1 MNIILLDSQI
11 LVASGLKQLISQI
24 PNMNVLEIFAE
35 GKDALDYLDHH
46 PEVELLISDLSLKDM
61 NGLDV
66 LEQVRLSHQ
75 KVKVMILTMHDE
87 LNIVANCMQ
96 AGADAFLSK
105 KTDIAEMAFA
115 IDRISMGRK
124 YVCSII
130 TSRAFSQKG
139 IIREANAD
147 QSAFS
152 DREVMVLKHV
162 GNGLT
167 NQEIAEKM
175 FLSRRTVEG
184 HRQNLLR
191 KTNALN
197 TATLIKFAVSNGLI
211 E

>member
-1 MNIILLDSQI
+1 MNIILLDSQL

-24 PNMNVLEIFAE
+24 PDIHVLDIFAE
-35 GKDALDYLDHH
+35 GKEALDYLDQAN
-46 PEVELLISDLSLKDM
+46 VDLLISDLSLKDM
-61 NGLDV
+61 TGLDV
-66 LEQVRLSHQ
+66 LEQIKLSHPS
-75 KVKVMILTMHDE
+75 VKVMFLTMHDE
-87 LNIVANCMQ
+87 LPIVANCMQ

-105 KTDIAEMAFA
+105 KTDIAEMSFA
-115 IDRISMGRK
+115 IDRILMGRK
-124 YVCSII
+124 YICSLI
-130 TSRAFSQKG
+130 TSKAFSQKG
-139 IIREANAD
+139 IIREPSTD
-147 QSAFS
+147 HSVFS